1 MGAVP
6 APHDR
11 QPCLDLPMI
20 GANVVIT
27 GASSG
32 VGLATALLLAE
43 QGARVAMVCRDPKR
57 GWFMRNEVAKCA
69 QGAPPVL
76 FLADL
81 SSQAQISRLAGSLH
95 DSFDRIDVLLNNA
108 GAMFA
113 GRELTEDGIERTL
126 AVNHLAPF
134 LLTSLMIDLLRAAP
148 SGRIVTVASSSHSA
162 SLDFENLQ
170 GERHYGFLSAYK
182 RSKLCNILFTYEL
195 ARRLDGT
202 GMTANC
208 VSPGPTATRL
218 GDNMSGIPRLISGVW
233 KNIRQVYPERGA
245 APLVYLASS
254 PQLESLSGRFFR
266 QCHDWPTKRITYDRG
281 VAERLWSMSSA
292 LCGMS

>member
-1 MGAVP
+1 
-6 APHDR
+6 
-11 QPCLDLPMI
+11 
-20 GANVVIT
+20 
-27 GASSG
+27 
-32 VGLATALLLAE
+32 
-43 QGARVAMVCRDPKR
+43 MVCRDPKR

-81 SSQAQISRLAGSLH
+81 SSQAQVSRLAGSLH

-113 GRELTEDGIERTL
+113 ARELTEDGIERTL

-134 LLTSLMIDLLRAAP
+134 LLTSLIIDLLKAAP
-148 SGRIVTVASSSHSA
+148 SGRVVTVASSAHSA
-162 SLDFENLQ
+162 TLDFANLQ
-170 GERHYGFLSAYK
+170 GERRYNFLAAYK

-195 ARRLDGT
+195 ARRLRGT
-202 GMTANC
+202 RVTANC

-233 KNIRQVYPERGA
+233 KTSVRCT
-245 APLVYLASS
+245 
-254 PQLESLSGRFFR
+254 LSGARRRSSTLHRLLNLSPCQEGFSDSATTGR
-266 QCHDWPTKRITYDRG
+266 QSVSLMIAVSP
-281 VAERLWSMSSA
+281 SA
-292 LCGMS
+292 CGR